1 MRLFTVNK
9 YIVST
14 AINRESYSFKKAYL
28 NNIEAKMLFSTIEA
42 PWRAKDTRIVK
53 LENRY
58 ALANKAGE
66 LSRLHKNT
74 STHLISHCIRREFH
88 KLNAVSCNIQLAP
101 TQAVTW
107 NIRVKH

>member
-1 MRLFTVNK
+1 
-9 YIVST
+9 
-14 AINRESYSFKKAYL
+14 
-28 NNIEAKMLFSTIEA
+28 MLLSTIEA
-42 PWRAKDTRIVK
+42 PECAKDTRIVT

-58 ALANKAGE
+58 ALANKTGE

-74 STHLISHCIRREFH
+74 STRLISHCIRREFH

-107 NIRVKH
+107 NIRVTH

>member
-1 MRLFTVNK
+1 
-9 YIVST
+9 
-14 AINRESYSFKKAYL
+14 
-28 NNIEAKMLFSTIEA
+28 MLLSTIEA
-42 PWRAKDTRIVK
+42 PECAKDTRIVT

-58 ALANKAGE
+58 ALANKTGE

-74 STHLISHCIRREFH
+74 STRLISHCIRREFH

-107 NIRVKH
+107 NIRVTLTFFLVLVHVRYVLVKETEI